1 MSTFCFSL
9 CDESKMRLLQPS
21 SAPLKLV
28 PAVEDI
34 GLVVVDS
41 SGDDH
46 STGCTIETGN
56 NSKHEDEENNCAD
69 SNTCNSSTAPT
80 TE

>member
-9 CDESKMRLLQPS
+9 TCSAVQRLLQPA

-34 GLVVVDS
+34 GLVAVDS

-56 NSKHEDEENNCAD
+56 NSKHDDEENNCAD